1 MFATAV
7 SAVTTI
13 IAIIISRRW
22 LPTTA
27 AADVFNDELDIVQNG
42 CAQHETVLTRLQR
55 KILPNVWAGGAAAR
69 SLNQT
74 MGRRIYML
82 CGMPLEPEE

>member
-13 IAIIISRRW
+13 IAIIISRRRF
-22 LPTTA
+22 PTTA

-55 KILPNVWAGGAAAR
+55 KILPNVG
-69 SLNQT
+69 
-74 MGRRIYML
+74 
-82 CGMPLEPEE
+82 PEALLREV